1 MLHQHENQPTEEVA
15 PRGQPQGE
23 ELGIEVKQAPQSE
36 TAMPQT
42 SESVTPASES
52 TSVRT
57 PPLASEAAGE
67 EMPLQPA
74 WDLWDLQDP
83 FWQQA
88 LDEFASVEE
97 QHLAEMQSMET
108 AQEAEMAESHLSWD
122 RESGHGVGTATVTST
137 LASASTSI
145 STSTQETSL
154 QGNEAQ
160 GTVEQEAAAQ
170 VEQEVVAVEV
180 TEAKGR
186 ANYEANPAAKSES
199 QEPYRAES
207 QVEQRTEFQTA
218 PQDEH
223 QSQYQA
229 APQAESQ
236 AESPTPTKSRDFN
249 MLLPWHKLVAWGR
262 KLGDAAV
269 LRAGKQVLIDYL
281 ASSGEDF
288 SIHWRENYEL
298 SLGRWWLGFALAYL
312 LCALLLPW
320 LPWQNT
326 ALATSLSHMCWL
338 LAILTLGVG
347 LWRMAQGWKNQ
358 QWLEQR
364 YQRQLLITTST
375 DLQQNHIS
383 GNKWWLGKGFYW
395 NSKHS
400 FRQQNLQQHLESG
413 QLLYRSHPPA
423 AGKAMGANWLH
434 ILEAQEQNIYLDC
447 DHTNGHMLIV
457 GTTGAGKT
465 RAFDLLIQQAILRRE
480 AVVIIDPKGDHD
492 LREKALQAA
501 YRLNMADKFLVFNP
515 AYAQQSIAL
524 DLLGNYSKTS
534 DLAQRII
541 SLIPPS
547 ANAGPFRAVSYKAV
561 LTIID
566 ALTLLD
572 QKITISR
579 IYISLTVGLKPLVVE
594 VLRYMFKRYNLV
606 DLDPN
611 DALDPDITTRELN
624 NMVRYYVVN
633 YHKYLKVEAV
643 INLFELYQHDHA
655 HLTKMIATLLPGLQ
669 VLASPPMNDLISPE
683 LEPTHQR
690 ILFNLQ
696 SLTTDNYILYVGLD
710 SLSDATL
717 SGNIGSLLLS
727 DLAALAGMI
736 YNYKDVKKP
745 INIFVDEAA
754 EVVNDA
760 FIQILNKGRGAGLRC
775 FTATQTIA
783 DFNVRTGSYDKT
795 RQMLGNFN
803 NWLALRTNDYD
814 TQNYLAQSLRKTR
827 VSVKHASY
835 AHHDLLSSNN
845 QSDSMH
851 HEQTNLITPDIFA
864 ELRNFE
870 YIARVSGGS
879 LIKGRLPIVN
889 LD

>member
-1 MLHQHENQPTEEVA
+1 MLQHHQENPNSVA
-15 PRGQPQGE
+15 PASPAHGIPDIP
-23 ELGIEVKQAPQSE
+23 ELHAASSVSLLATSSVIASATSAEAEVTHVTHESAPHTPHHVVDVGDDSQLGVRSVD
-36 TAMPQT
+36 TAQQDGT
-42 SESVTPASES
+42 NLSAE
-52 TSVRT
+52 
-57 PPLASEAAGE
+57 LAE
-67 EMPLQPA
+67 LN
-74 WDLWDLQDP
+74 LLQDP

-88 LDEFASVEE
+88 ALELARLEEQVQKELRASAAHEFTADEFATREFIDYEFTAREWEAGDGATAEAEGWDDAE
-97 QHLAEMQSMET
+97 QPRTRAFAP
-108 AQEAEMAESHLSWD
+108 AQELARDVAHATDMQRDPSQD
-122 RESGHGVGTATVTST
+122 GHEAVGTSAT
-137 LASASTSI
+137 ASASSEAATTEQVVKTEQGAS
-145 STSTQETSL
+145 STQS
-154 QGNEAQ
+154 
-160 GTVEQEAAAQ
+160 VPR
-170 VEQEVVAVEV
+170 VP
-180 TEAKGR
+180 R
-186 ANYEANPAAKSES
+186 
-199 QEPYRAES
+199 
-207 QVEQRTEFQTA
+207 RTRW
-218 PQDEH
+218 
-223 QSQYQA
+223 
-229 APQAESQ
+229 
-236 AESPTPTKSRDFN
+236 SR
-249 MLLPWHKLVAWGR
+249 
-262 KLGDAAV
+262 
-269 LRAGKQVLIDYL
+269 LRAWVVQLRDSPWLRVSKQLVIDYL
-281 ASSGEDF
+281 APATEDF
-288 SIHWRENYEL
+288 SIHWRENHEL
-298 SLGRWWLGFALAYL
+298 HLGRWWWGIALGYTLSALV
-312 LCALLLPW
+312 LPW
-320 LPWQNT
+320 LPWQNVARAT
-326 ALATSLSHMCWL
+326 ALSHMCWL
-338 LAILTLGVG
+338 LALLTWAIG
-347 LWRMAQGWKNQ
+347 LWRMAQGWKNL

-375 DLQQNHIS
+375 DLQQNHLAD
-383 GNKWWLGKGFYW
+383 NKWWLGKGFYW

-413 QLLYRSHPPA
+413 QLLLRSHPSA

-434 ILEAQEQNIYLDC
+434 ILEAQEQHIYLDC

-541 SLIPPS
+541 SLIPSS

-566 ALTLLD
+566 ALSLLD

-594 VLRYMFKRYNLV
+594 VLRYMIKRHNLV

-611 DALDPDITTRELN
+611 ESLDPDISTRELN
-624 NMVRYYVVN
+624 TMVRNYVVN
-633 YHKYLKVEAV
+633 HHKHLKVEAV

-683 LEPTHQR
+683 LEATHQR

-717 SGNIGSLLLS
+717 SSNIGSLLLS

-814 TQNYLAQSLRKTR
+814 TQNYLAQSLRRTR

-835 AHHDLLSSNN
+835 AHHDLLSANN

-870 YIARVSGGS
+870 YIARVSGGA